1 MELDIMYAKMDNIDI
16 YNNSAI
22 MLNKKTPKKITSWIT
37 ILIILTFIF
46 IIFSFIPFNI
56 YKPLIGY
63 VDITNNSSYLVLN
76 VDDSD
81 FPMNKNNELYIK
93 NKKYD
98 YKIVEISEDNIILD
112 INLENKLK
120 IQNNI
125 LTVNFLKERTTIFKI
140 IKNKMKKG
148 FGV

>member
-1 MELDIMYAKMDNIDI
+1 MYVKMDNLDI
-16 YNNSAI
+16 FNDSSI
-22 MLNKKTPKKITSWIT
+22 ILNKKTPKKITSWIT
-37 ILIILTFIF
+37 ILIILIFIF

-63 VDITNNSSYLVLN
+63 VDITNNSSYLVLD
-76 VDDSD
+76 VDNSD
-81 FPMNKNNELYIK
+81 FPLNKNNELYIK

-98 YKIVEISEDNIILD
+98 YKIIKISEDNVILD

-125 LTVNFLKERTTIFKI
+125 IAANFLKERTTLFKI
-140 IKNKMKKG
+140 IKNKIKKG